1 MIQDII
7 VLFFVAAAVVYTV
20 VRLRRLAAGES
31 KCACGT
37 TSCGAASPSC
47 GSGQCNLVPN
57 NEPGRLPVIG
67 PSCGQ
72 GGCGGCGGGKR

>member
-1 MIQDII
+1 MIQNII
-7 VLFFVAAAVVYTV
+7 VLLLVAVAAVYTV

-47 GSGQCNLVPN
+47 GSGQCNLVSS
-57 NEPGRLPVIG
+57 NEPGGLPVIG
-67 PSCGQ
+67 ASCGQ
-72 GGCGGCGGGKR
+72 GGCGAKR

>member
-1 MIQDII
+1 MIQNII
-7 VLFFVAAAVVYTV
+7 VLVLVALAAVYMV

-37 TSCGAASPSC
+37 TSCSAASQSC
-47 GSGQCNLVPN
+47 ANGQCNLVSN
-57 NEPGRLPVIG
+57 KEAGGLPVIG

-72 GGCGGCGGGKR
+72 GGCGKS

>member
-7 VLFFVAAAVVYTV
+7 VLLLVAVAAVYTV

-37 TSCGAASPSC
+37 TSCSTASESC
-47 GSGQCNLVPN
+47 GSGQCNLAAK
-57 NEPGRLPVIG
+57 NETGGLPVIG
-67 PSCGQ
+67 SSCGQ
-72 GGCGGCGGGKR
+72 GGCGARKG